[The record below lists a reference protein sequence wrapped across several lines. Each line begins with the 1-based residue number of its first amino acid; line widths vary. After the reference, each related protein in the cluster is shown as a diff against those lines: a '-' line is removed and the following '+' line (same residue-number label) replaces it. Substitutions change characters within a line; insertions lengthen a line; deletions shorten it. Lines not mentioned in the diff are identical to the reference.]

1 MYYNKLQKLHKEMKS
16 DLFLGRDKPYLFRA
30 VSVDNASLR
39 KQTEGRTDGWTKK
52 LINHYTT

>member
-39 KQTEGRTDGWTKK
+39 KQTEGRTDGWT
-52 LINHYTT
+52 

>member
-39 KQTEGRTDGWTKK
+39 KQYIKQKDELTDGHKSS
-52 LINHYTT
+52 